1 MCIKVYSK
9 STPTWV
15 CLIWPAFC
23 INFESSTSILN
34 CCNSKLIKSRFNFK
48 NGHYLSFQLSSFAL
62 MFNYSQSALSSGSF
76 VGWPS
81 SVINCWREPINK
93 AYLTTQL
100 LFWYINL
107 FNFEKLQYL
116 KGSLHTGQLFLFIYF
131 SFSYTRQDSIKFW
144 LCNTPLWSN
153 YTWFNWMHWTEYFKI
168 TLGSKSLFSLL
179 PVL

>member
-34 CCNSKLIKSRFNFK
+34 RCNSKLIKSRFDFK

-100 LFWYINL
+100 SFWYNNL

-116 KGSLHTGQLFLFIYF
+116 KGSLHTGQLSLFIHF
-131 SFSYTRQDSIKFW
+131 HIQDPTKFW
-144 LCNTPLWSN
+144 LCNTPVKSDLTQLN
-153 YTWFNWMHWTEYFKI
+153 
-168 TLGSKSLFSLL
+168 TLNRIIQNNLRK
-179 PVL
+179 